1 MIIVSV
7 PIRRN
12 FMKAAI
18 SPLVTAAI
26 AAALALATFATS
38 VPAQETTTEDNT
50 VVEKSV
56 ILKSGHR
63 KETDTTE
70 IQFQPASTADDIN
83 MQMLHDFGEVKQTD
97 RKVATDIA
105 RHPEVVDNA
114 SYVAKHPALQAFL
127 EKYPAAH
134 QEIVE
139 SPGNFVTPVAG
150 SKWNS
155 HEAAGIPRD

>member
-1 MIIVSV
+1 
-7 PIRRN
+7 
-12 FMKAAI
+12 MKAEI
-18 SPLVTAAI
+18 SRFVGI
-26 AAALALATFATS
+26 AVALGLALSSLATS
-38 VPAQETTTEDNT
+38 ALAQETTTTDNT

-97 RKVATDIA
+97 HKVATDIA

-127 EKYPAAH
+127 EKYPDAH
-134 QEIVE
+134 QQIVD
-139 SPGNFVTPVAG
+139 SPGNFVTPVNG